1 MLRIMKRTEP
11 KYLSVQNYLKQ
22 QIQQGIYNPEDFIP
36 SENELCRQFSITRTT
51 ARKALDELIKEG
63 FIERIHGKGSRVRE
77 RRHTLGLLNVKGFS
91 EAVGEGV
98 NTKFLQPPVRTFW
111 SDEIILPVSEEDKNA
126 PCIQFERLRF
136 VGKTPVMLEKN
147 WFPDTILPEFL
158 QSEFVDGSFFKTLS
172 QRYLIEIIGST
183 QEIRSEFASEKHA
196 RLFGI
201 KTDDPLL
208 HISIKF
214 STSNRKLTIYS
225 ELYCDTS
232 AYPVGNSYYL

>member
-1 MLRIMKRTEP
+1 MKKTKP
-11 KYLSVQNYLKQ
+11 KYLNVQIHLKQ
-22 QIQQGIYNPEDFIP
+22 QIQQGTYNPGDFIP
-36 SENELCRQFSITRTT
+36 SENQLCKQFSITRTT

-63 FIERIHGKGSRVRE
+63 FIERIHGKGSRVKE

-98 NTKFLQPPVRTFW
+98 NTKFLQHPIKALW
-111 SDEIILPVSEEDKNA
+111 SDEIILPVSETDRNA
-126 PCIQFERLRF
+126 SCFYFERLRF

-147 WFPDTILPEFL
+147 WFPNTKLPQFTATD
-158 QSEFVDGSFFKTLS
+158 FVDGSFFKTLS
-172 QRYLIEIIGST
+172 QRYLIEIVGST

-196 RLFGI
+196 KIFGI
-201 KTDDPLL
+201 ESTSPLL

-214 STSNRKLTIYS
+214 LTSNPKLTIYS